1 MASACID
8 HQGAVI
14 TETGGAL
21 CHLAVEGRET
31 DIPIV
36 RVEDALKKFPEG
48 SYVAVDCEKGNIRIL
63 PG

>member
-1 MASACID
+1 MLLL
-8 HQGAVI
+8 QKL
-14 TETGGAL
+14 GGAL